1 MSSIE
6 VSEKGGVR
14 QLHFGSELVQG
25 AMRIAR
31 PWALELE
38 YTREMMLPLLLHPG
52 AAWPR
57 AVLQVGLG
65 AASFTRFLHRHRP
78 NARVT
83 VVEISPAVVAAARQ
97 FFKLP
102 EESSRLAIEVADG
115 HDWLAATDRRFDLI
129 LVDGFDAEGRAGM
142 LESLPFYL
150 NARSR
155 LNAGGMLATNLLT
168 RSRSVA
174 PVARRLREAFEG
186 RVVVLPPCGAGNTVA
201 IAARDGEMNLDPGEL
216 RDPARRLKEAT
227 GLDLAPLL
235 ARLAPSDS
243 PAAAPGKPDR

>member
-1 MSSIE
+1 VSSIE
-6 VSEKGGVR
+6 ISEARGVR
-14 QLHFGSELVQG
+14 HLHFGSELVQG

-38 YTREMMLPLLLHPG
+38 YTREMMLPLLLHPS
-52 AAWPR
+52 AWPKS
-57 AVLQVGLG
+57 VLQVGLG

-78 NARVT
+78 RSRVT
-83 VVEISPAVVAAARQ
+83 VVEISPAVVAAARH

-102 EESSRLAIEVADG
+102 EESSRLAIEIADG
-115 HDWLAATDRRFDLI
+115 HDWLAATTRRFDLI

-155 LNAGGMLATNLLT
+155 LDAGGVLATNLLT

-186 RVVVLPPCGAGNTVA
+186 RVAVLPPCGAGNTVA
-201 IAARDGEMNLDPGEL
+201 IAARDGDLRLEPGEL
-216 RDPARRLKEAT
+216 RDPARRLKQAT
-227 GLDLAPLL
+227 GLDLAPTLE
-235 ARLAPSDS
+235 RLAP
-243 PAAAPGKPDR
+243 P

>member
-6 VSEKGGVR
+6 ISEAGGVR
-14 QLHFGSELVQG
+14 HLHFGSELVQG

-38 YTREMMLPLLLHPG
+38 YTREMMLPLLLHAG

-57 AVLQVGLG
+57 SVLQVGLG

-78 NARVT
+78 KARVT

-102 EESSRLAIEVADG
+102 DESPRLAIEIADG
-115 HDWLAATDRRFDLI
+115 HDWLAAATRRFDLI

-186 RVVVLPPCGAGNTVA
+186 RVAVLPPCGAGNTVA
-201 IAARDGEMNLDPGEL
+201 IAARDGEIRLEPSEL
-216 RDPARRLKEAT
+216 RDPARRLKEET
-227 GLDLAPLL
+227 GLDLSAILE
-235 ARLAPSDS
+235 RLGPDVTSAGG
-243 PAAAPGKPDR
+243 PGKPGR

>member
-1 MSSIE
+1 
-6 VSEKGGVR
+6 
-14 QLHFGSELVQG
+14 
-25 AMRIAR
+25 
-31 PWALELE
+31 
-38 YTREMMLPLLLHPG
+38 
-52 AAWPR
+52 
-57 AVLQVGLG
+57 
-65 AASFTRFLHRHRP
+65 
-78 NARVT
+78 VT

-102 EESSRLAIEVADG
+102 DESSRLAIEIADG
-115 HDWLAATDRRFDLI
+115 HDWLAAATRRFDLI

-186 RVVVLPPCGAGNTVA
+186 RVAVLPPCGAGNTVA
-201 IAARDGEMNLDPGEL
+201 IAARDGEIRLEPGGL
-216 RDPARRLKEAT
+216 RDPARRLKEET

-235 ARLAPSDS
+235 ARLDPSGS
-243 PAAAPGKPDR
+243 PAGAPGKPGR